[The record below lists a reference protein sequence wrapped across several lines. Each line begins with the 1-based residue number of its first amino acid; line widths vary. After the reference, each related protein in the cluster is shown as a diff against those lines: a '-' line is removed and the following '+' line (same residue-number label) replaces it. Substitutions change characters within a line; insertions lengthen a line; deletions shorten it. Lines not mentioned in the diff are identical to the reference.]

1 MTTRAIELA
10 PPPRLSPADKLRTA
24 LEMADLGIEMKRR
37 SLERNDPEAAPG
49 VVEER
54 LRDWL
59 AAKA

>member
-1 MTTRAIELA
+1 MTTRSIDLA
-10 PPPRLSPADKLRTA
+10 SPPRLSLRDKLLTA

-37 SLERNDPEAAPG
+37 SLKRADPEADEE